1 MSMTPIETWQ
11 GADLSQVGPIYPMVG
26 TEFILWII
34 GIVFVLAFFII
45 QSRIE
50 KDEMEA
56 DETAAKSPER
66 LKKVFDAEA
75 AE

>member
-1 MSMTPIETWQ
+1 MSTTYIETWT
-11 GADLSQVGPIYPMVG
+11 GTDLSQVGPIYPMVG
-26 TEFILWII
+26 TEFILWVI
-34 GIVFVLAFFII
+34 GIVFVLAFFVM

-56 DETAAKSPER
+56 DENAAKSPER
-66 LKKVFDAEA
+66 LKRVFDEEA